1 MTEDKKTEDWVDEPA
16 AQDWSPEEEQALR
29 LWISLARCYATFSR
43 AVACKV
49 AEYDLTAPQFGVLE
63 ALYHLGP
70 LSLGELAEKLLVTG
84 GNITY
89 VMDRLESQG
98 LVARERS
105 GNDRRV
111 VRAHLTTKGR
121 ATIEGVFPGH
131 VDFVRGLVTDL
142 DMEEQKELRELL
154 KRLGKSVA
162 NGGREDPTA
171 C

>member
-1 MTEDKKTEDWVDEPA
+1 VTEAKAKADWADEVTSTE
-16 AQDWSPEEEQALR
+16 WSREEEESLR

-84 GNITY
+84 GNVTY

-98 LVARERS
+98 LVVRERS

-111 VRAHLTTKGR
+111 VRAHLTSRGR
-121 ATIEGVFPGH
+121 DTISSVFPGH
-131 VDFVRGLVTDL
+131 VSFVRGLVKSL
-142 DMEEQKELRELL
+142 DEEERARLRFLL
-154 KRLGKSVA
+154 KKLGKGIMF
-162 NGGREDPTA
+162 GGEEGES

>member
-1 MTEDKKTEDWVDEPA
+1 MSGETTMTEWVDEPA
-16 AQDWSPEEEQALR
+16 PRNWSTEEEQALR
-29 LWISLARCYATFSR
+29 LWISLARCYVTFSR

-84 GNITY
+84 GNVTY
-89 VMDRLESQG
+89 VMDRLEAQG

-105 GNDRRV
+105 GDDRRV
-111 VRAHLTTKGR
+111 VRAHLTRKGR
-121 ATIEGVFPGH
+121 STIESVFPGH
-131 VDFVRGLVTDL
+131 VGFVKGLVEGLGT
-142 DMEEQKELRELL
+142 EEREELRALL
-154 KRLGKSVA
+154 KKLGKGIA
-162 NGGREDPTA
+162 DGGIQGSS

>member
-1 MTEDKKTEDWVDEPA
+1 MREDARAEHWADEPA
-16 AQDWSPEEEQALR
+16 VREWSEPEESALR
-29 LWISLARCYATFSR
+29 LWISLARCYVTFSR

-84 GNITY
+84 GNVTY
-89 VMDRLESQG
+89 VMDRLEAQG
-98 LVARERS
+98 LVERERS
-105 GNDRRV
+105 GDDRRV

-121 ATIEGVFPGH
+121 ATIDGVFPGH
-131 VDFVRGLVTDL
+131 VDFVRGLVNGLNSEDQDT
-142 DMEEQKELRELL
+142 LRELL
-154 KRLGKSVA
+154 KKLGKGIA
-162 NGGREDPTA
+162 GGPQRGGE

>member
-1 MTEDKKTEDWVDEPA
+1 MTEENTKSDWADEVSSKEWSED
-16 AQDWSPEEEQALR
+16 EEQALR

-84 GNITY
+84 GNVTY

-98 LVARERS
+98 LVVRERS
-105 GNDRRV
+105 GDDRRV
-111 VRAHLTTKGR
+111 VRAHLTSKGR
-121 ATIEGVFPGH
+121 DTIQGVFPGH
-131 VDFVRGLVTDL
+131 VDFVKGLVEGLESEERDDL
-142 DMEEQKELRELL
+142 RVLL
-154 KRLGKSVA
+154 KKLGKGIQ
-162 NGGREDPTA
+162 NGGKDAEA

>member
-1 MTEDKKTEDWVDEPA
+1 MRDDAGAEHWADEPA
-16 AQDWSPEEEQALR
+16 ARDWSVPEEKALR
-29 LWISLARCYATFSR
+29 LWIALARCYVTFSR

-84 GNITY
+84 GNVTY
-89 VMDRLESQG
+89 VMDRLEAQD

-105 GNDRRV
+105 GDDRRV

-131 VDFVRGLVTDL
+131 VGFVRDLVKGLDPG
-142 DMEEQKELRELL
+142 EQDTLRDLL
-154 KRLGKSVA
+154 KRLGKGISGEA
-162 NGGREDPTA
+162 DRQGE